1 MFSRS
6 PPASNPERQIIE
18 KLITHLKQISEHTLL
33 GYSATGQEQDLDLPA
48 ILVQLESINEE
59 QRQGQRA
66 KYRMAFN
73 ISAVAKTNKDTT
85 FTLLDLT
92 RSIRELFTTGQ
103 RFTPEARHISFSETQ
118 FDIAPSNAHLSF
130 ADLQLQIEVI
140 L

>member
-1 MFSRS
+1 MPST
-6 PPASNPERQIIE
+6 SNPEKQIIE
-18 KLITHLKQISEHTLL
+18 SLVASLKQITENTLL
-33 GYSATGQEQDLDLPA
+33 GYSATGLEKDIELPA

-66 KYRMAFN
+66 KYRMEFN
-73 ISAVAKTNKDTT
+73 ISVVAKTNKNTT
-85 FTLLDLT
+85 YTLLDLT

-103 RFTPEARHISFSETQ
+103 RFTPEARNITFSETQ

-130 ADLQLQIEVI
+130 ADLQLQIEVV

>member
-1 MFSRS
+1 MPST
-6 PPASNPERQIIE
+6 SNPEQRIIE
-18 KLITHLKQISEHTLL
+18 NLVTHLTQVSANTLL
-33 GYSATGQEQDLDLPA
+33 GYSATGQEKDLDLPA

-59 QRQGQRA
+59 QRQGQKA
-66 KYRMAFN
+66 KYRMEFN

-85 FTLLDLT
+85 YNLLQLT
-92 RSIRELFTTGQ
+92 RSIRELFATGE
-103 RFTPEARHISFSETQ
+103 RFTPEARSITFSETQ

>member
-1 MFSRS
+1 MPST
-6 PPASNPERQIIE
+6 SNTEKQIIE
-18 KLITHLKQISEHTLL
+18 NLVDHLKQVSANTLL
-33 GYSATGQEQDLDLPA
+33 GYSATGLEKDIELPA

-66 KYRMAFN
+66 KYRMALN
-73 ISAVAKTNKDTT
+73 ISVVTKTNTQTT
-85 FTLLDLT
+85 YTLLDLT

-103 RFTPEARHISFSETQ
+103 RFTPEARNITFSETQ

-130 ADLQLQIEVI
+130 ADLQLNIEVV

>member
-1 MFSRS
+1 M
-6 PPASNPERQIIE
+6 PLTSNPERQIIE
-18 KLITHLKQISEHTLL
+18 KLITHLKQVSENTLL

-85 FTLLDLT
+85 YTLLDLT
-92 RSIRELFTTGQ
+92 RAIRALFTTGQ
-103 RFTPEARHISFSETQ
+103 RFTPEARNISFSEIQ

-130 ADLQLQIEVI
+130 ADMSLQIDVV

>member
-1 MFSRS
+1 M
-6 PPASNPERQIIE
+6 PLTSNPERQIIE
-18 KLITHLKQISEHTLL
+18 KLITHLKQVSENTLL

-66 KYRMAFN
+66 KYRMTFN

-85 FTLLDLT
+85 YTLLDLT
-92 RSIRELFTTGQ
+92 RSIRALFTAGQ

>member
-1 MFSRS
+1 MSS
-6 PPASNPERQIIE
+6 TSNPEQRIIE
-18 KLITHLKQISEHTLL
+18 NLVTHLSQVSANTML
-33 GYSATGQEQDLDLPA
+33 GYSATGQEKDLDLPA

-59 QRQGQRA
+59 QRQGQKA

-85 FTLLDLT
+85 YTLLQLT
-92 RSIRELFTTGQ
+92 RSIRELFATGK
-103 RFTPEARHISFSETQ
+103 RFTPEARSITFSETQ

>member
-1 MFSRS
+1 MPST
-6 PPASNPERQIIE
+6 SNPEQQIIE
-18 KLITHLKQISEHTLL
+18 NLVTHLKQVSANTLL
-33 GYSATGQEQDLDLPA
+33 GYSATGQEKDLDLPA

-66 KYRMAFN
+66 KYRMELN
-73 ISAVAKTNKDTT
+73 ISVVTKTNKGTT

-92 RSIRELFTTGQ
+92 RSIRELFTTGE
-103 RFTPEARHISFSETQ
+103 RFTPEVRSVSISETQ

-130 ADLQLQIEVI
+130 ADLQLQIEVV

>member
-1 MFSRS
+1 MPST
-6 PPASNPERQIIE
+6 SNPERQIIDN
-18 KLITHLKQISEHTLL
+18 LITRLKQVSENTLL
-33 GYSATGQEQDLDLPA
+33 GYSATGQETDLDLPA

-59 QRQGQRA
+59 QRQGAKA

-85 FTLLDLT
+85 FTLLELT
-92 RSIRELFTTGQ
+92 RSIRGLFTQET
-103 RFTPEARHISFSETQ
+103 RFTPEARNISFSETQ

-130 ADLQLQIEVI
+130 ADLQLQIDVI

>member
-1 MFSRS
+1 MSS
-6 PPASNPERQIIE
+6 TSNPEKQIIE
-18 KLITHLKQISEHTLL
+18 SLVAHLKQITENTLL
-33 GYSATGQEQDLDLPA
+33 GYSATGLEKDIELPA

-66 KYRMAFN
+66 KYRMEFN
-73 ISAVAKTNKDTT
+73 ISVVAKTNTQTT
-85 FTLLDLT
+85 YTLVDLT

-103 RFTPEARHISFSETQ
+103 RFTPEARNINFSETQ

-130 ADLQLQIEVI
+130 ADLQLQIEVV

>member
-1 MFSRS
+1 M
-6 PPASNPERQIIE
+6 PLTSNPERQIIE
-18 KLITHLKQISEHTLL
+18 SLIEHLKQVSENTLL

-66 KYRMAFN
+66 KYRMEFN
-73 ISAVAKTNKDTT
+73 ISVVAKTNIDTT
-85 FTLLDLT
+85 YTLLDLT

-103 RFTPEARHISFSETQ
+103 RFTPEARNIHFSETQ
-118 FDIAPSNAHLSF
+118 FDISPSNVHLSF
-130 ADLQLQIEVI
+130 ADLQLHIDVV

>member
-1 MFSRS
+1 MPSTSS
-6 PPASNPERQIIE
+6 PEKQVID
-18 KLITHLKQISEHTLL
+18 KLITHLKQVSSNTLL
-33 GYSATGQEQDLDLPA
+33 GYSATGQEKDLDLPA

-85 FTLLDLT
+85 YTLLNLT
-92 RSIRELFTTGQ
+92 RSIRELFNTSQ
-103 RFTPEARHISFSETQ
+103 RFTPEARNVSVSETQ
-118 FDIAPSNAHLSF
+118 FDIAPSRAHLSF
-130 ADLQLQIEVI
+130 ADLQLNIEVV

>member
-1 MFSRS
+1 MPSI
-6 PPASNPERQIIE
+6 SNPERQIIE
-18 KLITHLKQISEHTLL
+18 NLITRLKQVSENTLL

-59 QRQGQRA
+59 QRQGPKA

-85 FTLLDLT
+85 FTLLELT
-92 RSIRELFTTGQ
+92 RSIRELFTQ
-103 RFTPEARHISFSETQ
+103 EKRFTPEARNISFSETQ

-130 ADLQLQIEVI
+130 AGCSL
-140 L
+140 

>member
-1 MFSRS
+1 M
-6 PPASNPERQIIE
+6 PLTSNPERQIIE
-18 KLITHLKQISEHTLL
+18 SLIEHLKQVSENTLL

-66 KYRMAFN
+66 KYRMEFN
-73 ISAVAKTNKDTT
+73 ISVVAKTNIDTT
-85 FTLLDLT
+85 YTLLDLT

-103 RFTPEARHISFSETQ
+103 RFTPEARNIHFSETQ
-118 FDIAPSNAHLSF
+118 FDISPSNAHLSF
-130 ADLQLQIEVI
+130 ADLQLHIDVV